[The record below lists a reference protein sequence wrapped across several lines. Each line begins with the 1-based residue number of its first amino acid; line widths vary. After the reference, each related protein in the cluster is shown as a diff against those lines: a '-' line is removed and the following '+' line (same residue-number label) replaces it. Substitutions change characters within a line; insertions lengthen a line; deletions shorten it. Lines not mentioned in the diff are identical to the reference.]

1 MAHLHSTLN
10 EQGFETYPKSPFKAN
25 VGAGLG
31 ERRGTWLDRREDTS
45 AANLQRGWEGEMLM
59 GAETLQNSSDEINS
73 AWAESSELYFGS

>member
-45 AANLQRGWEGEMLM
+45 AANL
-59 GAETLQNSSDEINS
+59 
-73 AWAESSELYFGS
+73 

>member
-1 MAHLHSTLN
+1 MWAL
-10 EQGFETYPKSPFKAN
+10 
-25 VGAGLG
+25 GAGLG

-45 AANLQRGWEGEMLM
+45 AANLLRDWEVEIVM